1 MALRKVMKGE
11 RAARVAPKQLKAI
24 QVFTV
29 MLESGQEAL
38 GMVSHEGQ
46 IYFTSE
52 TGWIPYPMTE
62 QEVTNDPTV

>member
-11 RAARVAPKQLKAI
+11 RAVKVTPKQLKAI

-46 IYFTSE
+46 IYFTSN
-52 TGWIPYPMTE
+52 TGWIPFDMTE
-62 QEVTNDPTV
+62 QEATNDSTV

>member
-46 IYFTSE
+46 IYFTSA
-52 TGWIPYPMTE
+52 TGWIPFDMTE
-62 QEVTNDPTV
+62 QEASNNEGV